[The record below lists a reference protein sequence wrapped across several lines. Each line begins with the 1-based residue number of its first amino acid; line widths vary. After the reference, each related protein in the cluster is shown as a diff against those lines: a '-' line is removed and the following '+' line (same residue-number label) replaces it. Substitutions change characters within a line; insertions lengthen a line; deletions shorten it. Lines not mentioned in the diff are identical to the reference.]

1 MIAVVRYNAG
11 NVFSVECALNRL
23 GVEFVLT
30 ADGQTLLSADK
41 VIFPGVGEAA
51 AAMFHLRTTGLDR
64 VLRNLT
70 HPVLGICIGQ
80 QLMCRHSEEGDVDC
94 LGIFDADVRRLVST
108 EHDFKIPHTG
118 WDTVTVTAPDG
129 PVPDM
134 LDGRYFYYVHSYAV
148 PVGPDTSAITEYCGP
163 WSAAMHRD
171 NFYAVQFHPEKSGPD
186 GSSLLSHFLNL

>member
-30 ADGQTLLSADK
+30 ADEQTLLSADK

-70 HPVLGICIGQ
+70 
-80 QLMCRHSEEGDVDC
+80 
-94 LGIFDADVRRLVST
+94 
-108 EHDFKIPHTG
+108 
-118 WDTVTVTAPDG
+118 
-129 PVPDM
+129 
-134 LDGRYFYYVHSYAV
+134 
-148 PVGPDTSAITEYCGP
+148 
-163 WSAAMHRD
+163 
-171 NFYAVQFHPEKSGPD
+171 
-186 GSSLLSHFLNL
+186 